1 MRLARRAGGVLLLS
15 LLPACARS
23 QAAATPAA
31 APPGGQ
37 RPQPLPPVPT
47 DTMSLRRVL
56 DSIASAH
63 RGVMGFSVH
72 NLDTG
77 ERLSRRG
84 DETFPTASLIKIP
97 VLVALYD
104 LVEKGQISLSD
115 KIVLLDIDKVGGAGL
130 LQHLHNGLELT
141 VGDAATLMIT
151 ISDNTATNL
160 ILDRIGIRRVWT
172 KMEALG
178 LGHSKVHSGS
188 MTRLKGIAPDSS
200 AKYGLGVT
208 TPDEM
213 AQLFTL
219 LAQGKAVSPR
229 ADSAMLALMQNAQ
242 SEKKMLRYAA
252 GVRAARKSGE
262 TDAVRTE
269 CALFY
274 LRSRVVACVLT
285 KDNEDR
291 SWTLE
296 NGAEMAMSR
305 VGEAIVRAWK

>member
-1 MRLARRAGGVLLLS
+1 MRHVRAVAGAALLS
-15 LLPACARS
+15 LLPGCATS
-23 QAAATPAA
+23 QSAPATSAPRAAAA
-31 APPGGQ
+31 APTPAPA
-37 RPQPLPPVPT
+37 RT
-47 DTMSLRRVL
+47 DTLSLRRVL
-56 DSIASAH
+56 DSIATAH
-63 RGVMGFSVH
+63 RGVMGYAVR

-77 ERLSRRG
+77 EQLSLRG
-84 DETFPTASLIKIP
+84 DETFPTASLIKVP

-104 LVEKGQISLSD
+104 LVEKGQISLTD
-115 KIVLLDIDKVGGAGL
+115 KIVLLDIDKVGGSGL
-130 LQHLHNGLELT
+130 LQFLHNGLELT
-141 VGDAATLMIT
+141 LGDAAVLMIT

-160 ILDRIGIRRVWT
+160 ILDRIGIRRVWS

-188 MTRLKGIAPDSS
+188 MTRLKTVAPDSS

-208 TPDEM
+208 TPNEM
-213 AQLFTL
+213 AQLFAL

-229 ADSAMLALMQNAQ
+229 ADSTMLALLERAE
-242 SEKKMLRYAA
+242 SEKKMMRYAA
-252 GVRAARKSGE
+252 GVRAAHKSGE

-285 KDNEDR
+285 KSNEDK

-296 NGAEMAMSR
+296 NSAEIAIAR
-305 VGEAIVRAWK
+305 LGEAIINAWK

>member
-1 MRLARRAGGVLLLS
+1 MTRARPAVAVALFLA
-15 LLPACARS
+15 LLPGCAAS
-23 QAAATPAA
+23 QSSQRPAPAA
-31 APPGGQ
+31 APAAAA
-37 RPQPLPPVPT
+37 PPPPART
-47 DTMSLRRVL
+47 DTLSLRRVL
-56 DSIASAH
+56 DSIATAH
-63 RGVMGFSVH
+63 RGVMGYAVY

-77 ERLSRRG
+77 ERLSLRG

-97 VLVALYD
+97 ILVTLYD

-115 KIVLLDIDKVGGAGL
+115 KVVLLDIDKVGGAGL

-141 VGDAATLMIT
+141 LGDVAVLMIA

-160 ILDRIGIRRVWT
+160 ILDRIGIRRVWA

-178 LGHSKVHSGS
+178 LAHSKVHSGS
-188 MTRLKGIAPDSS
+188 MTRLKTVAPDSS

-229 ADSAMLALMQNAQ
+229 ADSTMLALMQNAQ
-242 SEKKMLRYAA
+242 SEKKMLRYAG

-285 KDNEDR
+285 KNNEDR

-296 NGAEMAMSR
+296 NGAELAMSR
-305 VGEAIVRAWK
+305 VGEAIVKAWR